1 MPEQYAFISHA
12 IADDAFAHQLCTHL
26 EERGIRCW
34 ISPRDIPPG
43 EDFAAA
49 ILAAIKDSSALVLV
63 LSEAANQ
70 SQYVLNHLGA
80 AANNGKEIL
89 TMRVRNAQPSDDLE
103 RLIGS
108 SDWIDAWDPPFDQFD
123 ELCEVIERVFSGADS
138 EDLSSSPP
146 TDAPEPEEA
155 SAPLVFLSARS
166 VDYGYAEEV
175 HRFLTDSGVKAFFS
189 HVSLP
194 ELGSSDYRRE
204 IDKALDNTQH
214 LVVITSSRDNVL
226 SQWVEAEW
234 GFFINEKRS
243 GRKPGN
249 LITVVV
255 GSMEISELPPSLRYY
270 EVITYGPEALEKLLR
285 YVNRIPKAED

>member
-12 IADDAFAHQLCTHL
+12 IADDAFAHQLCTHV

-34 ISPRDIPPG
+34 ITPRDIPPG

-49 ILAAIKDSSALVLV
+49 ILAAIKESSALVLV

-70 SQYVLNHLGA
+70 SQYVLNHVGA
-80 AANNGKEIL
+80 AAKNGKEIL
-89 TMRVRNAQPSDDLE
+89 TIRIRSAQPSDDLQQF
-103 RLIGS
+103 IGS
-108 SDWIDAWDPPFDQFD
+108 SGWIDAWDPPFDQFD
-123 ELCEVIERVFSGADS
+123 QLCEEIKRVFSGA
-138 EDLSSSPP
+138 P
-146 TDAPEPEEA
+146 AHEEA

-166 VDYGYAEEV
+166 DDYGCAEEV
-175 HRFLTDSGVKAFFS
+175 HRFLTDSGVQAFFS

-204 IDKALDNTQH
+204 IDQALDDAQH
-214 LVVITSSRDNVL
+214 MVVITSSRDNVL

-249 LITVVV
+249 LITLLV
-255 GSMEISELPPSLRYY
+255 GSMEIPELPPSLRYY
-270 EVITYGPEALEKLLR
+270 EVITYAPEALEKLLR
-285 YVNRIPKAED
+285 YVNRIPKAER

>member
-12 IADDAFAHQLCTHL
+12 IADDAFAHQLCSHM

-34 ISPRDIPPG
+34 VGPRDIPPG
-43 EDFAAA
+43 EDFAPA
-49 ILAAIKDSSALVLV
+49 ISNAIKESSALVLV

-70 SQYVLNHLGA
+70 SQYVLNHVGSA
-80 AANNGKEIL
+80 ARNGKDIL
-89 TMRVRNAQPSDDLE
+89 VIRVRGTLPSEDLQ
-103 RLIGS
+103 RFIGS
-108 SDWIDAWDPPFDQFD
+108 LDWIDAWDPPDEQFDQ
-123 ELCEVIERVFSGADS
+123 LCEEIEGVFSGVGG
-138 EDLSSSPP
+138 EDHSIPSLGHAPP
-146 TDAPEPEEA
+146 LEEVD
-155 SAPLVFLSARS
+155 APLVFLSARS
-166 VDYGYAEEV
+166 EDYGYAEEV

-204 IDKALDNTQH
+204 IDQALDDTQH
-214 LVVITSSRDNVL
+214 LVVITSSRENVL

-249 LITVVV
+249 LITLVV

-285 YVNRIPKAED
+285 YVDRMPKAEH

>member
-1 MPEQYAFISHA
+1 MPGKFVFISYA
-12 IADDAFAHQLCTHL
+12 MADDGFTHQLSDHM

-34 ISPRDIPPG
+34 MSPRDIPPG
-43 EDFAAA
+43 EDFAPA
-49 ILAAIKDSSALVLV
+49 ISNAIKESSALVLV

-70 SQYVLNHLGA
+70 SQYVSNHVGSA
-80 AANNGKEIL
+80 VRAGKEIL
-89 TMRVRNAQPSDDLE
+89 VIRVGGAMPSEDLQ
-103 RLIGS
+103 RFVGS
-108 SDWIDAWDPPFDQFD
+108 LDWYDAWDPPDEQFDQ
-123 ELCEVIERVFSGADS
+123 LCEAIEGVFSGAGG
-138 EDLSSSPP
+138 EVRSSPSP
-146 TDAPEPEEA
+146 VDAPPQEEA
-155 SAPLVFLSARS
+155 GAPLVFLSARS
-166 VDYGYAEEV
+166 EDYGCAEEV

-204 IDKALDNTQH
+204 IDQALDDAQH
-214 LVVITSSRDNVL
+214 MVVITSSRDNVL

-270 EVITYGPEALEKLLR
+270 EVINYGPEALEKLLR
-285 YVNRIPKAED
+285 YVGRAPKTQG